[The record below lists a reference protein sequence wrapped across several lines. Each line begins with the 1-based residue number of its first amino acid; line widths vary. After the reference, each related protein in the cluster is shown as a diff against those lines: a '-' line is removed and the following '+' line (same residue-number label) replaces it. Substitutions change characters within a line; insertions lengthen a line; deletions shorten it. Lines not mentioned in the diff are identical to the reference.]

1 MFLNNSQNAG
11 NFLLFVFSHLG
22 VKMTQRI
29 RRKPFLLSK
38 TGEEESKLLQGSF
51 HKLPACKN
59 KEFIK
64 IFHESQITRK
74 CKGLVLDPG
83 GTLKDYADLYKAQ
96 SLRTDLANMDAN
108 TGCVN
113 LSRRLQIVMGKEYA
127 TRTLYGTIS
136 GIRRHLEETIGS
148 ELAV

>member
-1 MFLNNSQNAG
+1 MFLKNSQNAG
-11 NFLLFVFSHLG
+11 SLLLFVFSHVG

-51 HKLPACKN
+51 HKLTACKN

-74 CKGLVLDPG
+74 CKGLVFDRG

-96 SLRTDLANMDAN
+96 SLHTDLANMDAN

-113 LSRRLQIVMGKEYA
+113 LSRRLQIVTRKVYP

-136 GIRRHLEETIGS
+136 VASEGI
-148 ELAV
+148 

>member
-1 MFLNNSQNAG
+1 MCLNNSQNAA
-11 NFLLFVFSHLG
+11 NLLLFVFSHVG
-22 VKMTQRI
+22 VKMTQRT
-29 RRKPFLLSK
+29 RCKPLSLSK
-38 TGEEESKLLQGSF
+38 TGEEESKFLQGSF
-51 HKLPACKN
+51 HKLTAYKN
-59 KEFIK
+59 KKFIK
-64 IFHESQITRK
+64 IFRESQITRK
-74 CKGLVLDPG
+74 CKGLVLNTG
-83 GTLKDYADLYKAQ
+83 GTLKDYADFYKAQ

-113 LSRRLQIVMGKEYA
+113 LSRKLQIVTEKVYA

>member
-1 MFLNNSQNAG
+1 MCLNNSQNAG
-11 NFLLFVFSHLG
+11 NLLLFVFSHVE

-38 TGEEESKLLQGSF
+38 TGEEQSMLFFSR
-51 HKLPACKN
+51 
-59 KEFIK
+59 
-64 IFHESQITRK
+64 IFHELQITRK
-74 CKGLVLDPG
+74 CKCLVLDPA

-113 LSRRLQIVMGKEYA
+113 LSRRLRIV
-127 TRTLYGTIS
+127 TSLPRT
-136 GIRRHLEETIGS
+136 
-148 ELAV
+148 